1 MNYNPNVNNMLR
13 VYIGDKPTRYGA
25 YASWYLEEGEENR
38 VYNLYETLMNE
49 YGHVGWPQVE
59 GMIVRYHTR
68 DPSAT

>member
-1 MNYNPNVNNMLR
+1 MNYNPNVNNMIR

-49 YGHVGWPQVE
+49 YGLVGWPQVE